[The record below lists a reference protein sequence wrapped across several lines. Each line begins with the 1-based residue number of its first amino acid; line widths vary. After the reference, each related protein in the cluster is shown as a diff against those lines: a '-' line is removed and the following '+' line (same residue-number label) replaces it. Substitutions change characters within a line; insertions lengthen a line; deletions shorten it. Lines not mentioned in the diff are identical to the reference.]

1 MGDLT
6 KREAERIIKENE
18 ILKEL
23 SLVTPNTYEL
33 VEKHTRKMAKKMLQ
47 LILQE

>member
-1 MGDLT
+1 MGDLS
-6 KREAERIIKENE
+6 KRENERIIKENE

-23 SLVTPNTYEL
+23 SLVTANTFEL

-47 LILQE
+47 LIL